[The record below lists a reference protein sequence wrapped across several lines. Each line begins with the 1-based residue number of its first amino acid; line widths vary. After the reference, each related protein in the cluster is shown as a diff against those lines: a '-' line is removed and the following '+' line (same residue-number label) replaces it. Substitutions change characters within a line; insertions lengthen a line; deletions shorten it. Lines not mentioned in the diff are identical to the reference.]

1 VTFIKGAM
9 KDVLISSTTSSSND
23 FFASKSLTIECVLS
37 SNEISYS
44 LKSLIDTEAA
54 DYSFID
60 ELIAQNVYDH
70 LQIESL
76 SLIKLKSIREFN
88 DHYAKK
94 LITHAIYSNL
104 TVQNHMKRFIFMLI
118 TRLDQHQMILE
129 KTWMNK
135 IKVTIDMRDD
145 CLQFSSFEAHIK
157 DFTKAHSTVLSSKK
171 IAIEQKSSI
180 STQILKRSIS
190 SVVTRLNEKSSS
202 FSKIVKLSNSVNFAS
217 SFDSMNI
224 AMIET
229 AAYRS
234 LVKRLNVTT
243 FAIIITKIDRLLKTA
258 RNKLEDV
265 NLQELSHEKIL
276 KEVKAKLSLKYHDYL
291 DVFDRAMTDQLLS
304 HHLYDHKIEL
314 IDEKTSSQ
322 SRLYHMSDYKLQKMK
337 NYLIEHLNKDFIS
350 SSSASYSS
358 LILFIEKKD
367 DNLRFCVDY
376 RKLNALIKRDH
387 YFLLLIDETLAR
399 IQDSRYLTRLN
410 IIVVFNKLRMHSS
423 SEDLTIFIISFDFY
437 KYHVMSFKLINDS
450 TFYQHY
456 MNDVLFDYLHQF
468 CQIYLDDII
477 IYSKTLKKHKR
488 HVRLVLHKLRETD
501 LQMNINKCKFHVQKI
516 FFLKL
521 LLFIEG
527 LKMNLRKVQAVV
539 EWSTSTNLIQMQF
552 FVNFCNFYRRF
563 IKNFSKIVR
572 SLIQLTQKEMIFEWD
587 QACQMI
593 FDHMKKRMTEV
604 SILRH
609 FDQNKETILEIDSF
623 NYVNDDILSQ
633 YDDEETLHS
642 MIYYSKN
649 LSFAE
654 CNYEIYDKKL
664 LAIICVF
671 KHWWSELK
679 LTELLI
685 KMFTDHQALT
695 LLMKDKELS
704 RRQMRWIQ
712 KLVDFNF
719 KIMYCSD
726 KQNIKVDALTRQVD
740 SVSRSFENEWC
751 RYQRT
756 TILTS
761 NRMKIA
767 DLEEKEN
774 DESIYRLILEANRIN
789 ENCILLR
796 EVILKDEAQYKDTK
810 LRDCRVQNEI
820 LYQDDLLWVF
830 FDEYLQM
837 KLIQEVHDQSSIDH
851 FEILRTM
858 KIIRRYYYWSSMQKT
873 IDRYIRNCYICQR
886 SKTSRNK
893 FNELLHSLFIF
904 EQRWKNIVMN
914 FIIDLPSSKGKNVI
928 LTVICRLSKK
938 RHYIS
943 CFTDDEKITAE
954 KTAELMLQWIYQIHD
969 LLDFIVSNRDSQFI
983 FILWKSLCKRLDIN
997 LRLFTVY
1004 HSQINDQS
1012 ERVNQN
1018 VERYLRFFCSYMQ
1031 NDWAKLLF
1039 IIEFVD
1045 NNALFSVIFLI
1056 SFFLNKDFH
1065 SHMSFELDVI
1075 EYESSCE
1082 RLQTIKV
1089 KNISE
1094 NMNKTLK
1101 FARESL
1107 VKTRKQMMK
1116 QVNKHRKE
1124 VDYKIESK
1132 MFLNERNI
1140 VTARSFKKLD
1150 DKMLDSFINLDLVDS
1165 SYKLKLSESMRVHD
1179 VFHSDLLRSAVNDL
1193 LPDQKNESSGSIV
1206 VNDEDEWEI
1215 DDILNFRRYR
1225 RRLQYRVKWN
1235 DYDNDLNWYNAD
1247 DDEFMNAQKIVDD
1260 FHIWYS
1266 NKSR

>member
-23 FFASKSLTIECVLS
+23 LFASKPLTTECVLS

-44 LKSLIDTEAA
+44 LKSLVDTEAA

-60 ELIAQNVYDH
+60 ELIAQNVCDH

-76 SLIKLKSIREFN
+76 SLTKPKSIRGFD

-104 TVQNHMKRFIFMLI
+104 TVQDHMKRFASMLI

-135 IKVTIDMRDD
+135 IEMTIDMRDD
-145 CLQFSSFEAHIK
+145 RLQFSSSEAHIK
-157 DFTKAHSTVLSSKK
+157 DSIKAHSTVLSSKK
-171 IAIEQKSSI
+171 IAIEQKSLISI
-180 STQILKRSIS
+180 QILKRSIS
-190 SVVTRLNEKSSS
+190 SVVTRLSEKSSS
-202 FSKIVKLSNSVNFAS
+202 FSKIVKSSNSVNFAS

-234 LVKRLNVTT
+234 LVKRSNVTT
-243 FAIIITKIDRLLKTA
+243 FAIIVTKIDRLLKTA

-265 NLQELSHEKIL
+265 NLQELSHEEIL
-276 KEVKAKLSLKYHDYL
+276 KEVKAKLSSKYHDYL
-291 DVFDRAMTDQLLS
+291 DVFDRAMTDQLFS
-304 HHLYDHKIEL
+304 HRFYDHKIEL
-314 IDEKTSSQ
+314 IDERTSSR

-350 SSSASYSS
+350 SSSASYAS
-358 LILFIEKKD
+358 LILFVEKKD
-367 DNLRFCVDY
+367 GSLRFCVDY
-376 RKLNALIKRDH
+376 RKLNALIKRDR
-387 YFLLLIDETLAR
+387 YFLSLIDETLAR
-399 IQDSRYLTRLN
+399 IQGSRYLTRLN
-410 IIVVFNKLRMHSS
+410 IIVAFNKLRMHPS
-423 SEDLTIFIISFDFY
+423 SEDLTTFITSFDFY
-437 KYHVMSFKLINDS
+437 KYHVMPFKLINDP

-468 CQIYLDDII
+468 CQTYLDDII

-488 HVRLVLHKLRETD
+488 HVRLVLHRLRETD
-501 LQMNINKCKFHVQKI
+501 LQVNINKCEFHVQKI
-516 FFLKL
+516 FFLRL

-539 EWSTSTNLIQMQF
+539 EWSTSTNLTQMQF
-552 FVNFCNFYRRF
+552 FVDFCNFYRRF

-572 SLIQLTQKEMIFEWD
+572 SLIRLTQKEVIFEWD
-587 QACQMI
+587 QACQTT

-609 FDQNKETILEIDSF
+609 FDQNRKTILETDSSD
-623 NYVNDDILSQ
+623 YVNDDILSQ
-633 YDDEETLHS
+633 YDDEETLHP
-642 MIYYSKN
+642 MTYYSKN
-649 LSFAE
+649 LSLAE

-664 LAIICVF
+664 LAIIRAF
-671 KHWWSELK
+671 EHWRPELK

-695 LLMKDKELS
+695 SLMEDKELS

-719 KIMYCSD
+719 KIMYRSD
-726 KQNIKVDALTRQVD
+726 KQNIKVDALTRRAD
-740 SVSRSFENEWC
+740 SVPRSLENEWC

-774 DESIYRLILEANRIN
+774 NEPIYRLVLEANRIN

-796 EVILKDEAQYKDTK
+796 EVVLKGEAQYEDTK
-810 LRDCRVQNEI
+810 LRDCRVQNGI
-820 LYQDDLLWVF
+820 LYRGDLLWVS
-830 FDEYLQM
+830 FDEHLQM
-837 KLIQEVHDQSSIDH
+837 KLIRKVHDQPSIDH
-851 FEILRTM
+851 FGILRTV
-858 KIIRRYYYWSSMQKT
+858 KIIRRYYYWSSMRKT

-893 FNELLHSLFIF
+893 FNELLHSLPIP

-914 FIIDLPSSKGKNVI
+914 FIIDLPSSEGKNVI

-943 CFTDDEKITAE
+943 CFTDDEGTTAE
-954 KTAELMLQWIYQIHD
+954 KTAELMLQWIYRIHG
-969 LLDFIVSNRDSQFI
+969 LLNFIVSDRGSQFT

-1004 HSQINDQS
+1004 HSQIDDQS
-1012 ERVNQN
+1012 ERANQN

-1031 NDWAKLLF
+1031 NDWAKLLLMT
-1039 IIEFVD
+1039 EFVD
-1045 NNALFSVIFLI
+1045 NNALFSAIFST
-1056 SFFLNKDFH
+1056 SFFLNKGFH
-1065 SHMSFELDVI
+1065 PRMSFEPDVI
-1075 EYESSCE
+1075 EYESSRE
-1082 RLQTIKV
+1082 RLQTAKAE
-1089 KNISE
+1089 NISE

-1107 VKTRKQMMK
+1107 AKTREQMMK

-1124 VDYKIESK
+1124 VDYEAESK

-1140 VTARSFKKLD
+1140 VTARPFKKLD
-1150 DKMLDSFINLDLVDS
+1150 DKMLGPFTNLGFVGS

-1179 VFHSDLLRSAVNDL
+1179 VFHPDLLRPAADDS
-1193 LPDQKNESSGSIV
+1193 LPGQKNELPGSIV

-1215 DDILNFRRYR
+1215 DDILDSRRYR

-1235 DYDNDLNWYNAD
+1235 GYDNDLNWYNAD
-1247 DDEFMNAQKIVDD
+1247 GDEFMNAQEVVDD
-1260 FHIWYS
+1260 FHIRYP
-1266 NKSR
+1266 NKPR